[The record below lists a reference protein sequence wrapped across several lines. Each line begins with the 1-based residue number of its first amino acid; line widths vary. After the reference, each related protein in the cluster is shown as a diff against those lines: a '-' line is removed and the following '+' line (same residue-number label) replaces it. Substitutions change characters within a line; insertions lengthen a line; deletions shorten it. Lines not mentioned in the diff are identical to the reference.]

1 MLKSLYGKA
10 IVCVEKNDKT
20 ESGLVLTSNLE
31 ADTLVAEVY
40 SVSEYYDRLGNIKN
54 SYINIGDKI
63 LISKFSGNK
72 FEYDK
77 KEYLILDIDSIL
89 AIVEEE

>member
-1 MLKSLYGKA
+1 MLKPLYGKV
-10 IVCVEKNDKT
+10 IVYVEKNDKT
-20 ESGLVLTSNLE
+20 ESGLVLTSNLDT
-31 ADTLVAEVY
+31 DTLVGVVY
-40 SVSEYYDRLGNIKN
+40 SVSEYYDRLGSIKN
-54 SYINIGDKI
+54 SYINVGDKI

-72 FEYDK
+72 IEYRK